1 MRDPERAKGQPDRA
15 SARAAPSAPGPA
27 AQAVACGS
35 DYDAQIAQARQRLAE
50 ARRNRSTSEPERQPR
65 LVGTLR
71 LDLLL
76 R

>member
-1 MRDPERAKGQPDRA
+1 MRDPERVKGQPQRHGE
-15 SARAAPSAPGPA
+15 RAAPRPA
-27 AQAVACGS
+27 SQAVACGS
-35 DYDAQIAQARQRLAE
+35 DYDDRIAQARQRLAE
-50 ARRNRSTSEPERQPR
+50 ARRNRSTNEPELAPQPR